1 MPSPTT
7 PSADLPRPAASTGH
21 PAPASVVGRRVARW
35 LLVALGVVAALL
47 VLLGALLAVIDWN
60 RAKPWVNEKVSE
72 ATGRHFAIEG
82 ELSAAWHWPQPLEEG
97 WRRWIPGVTV
107 QAERLVM
114 DQPAGFTP
122 PFQRA
127 DGKTPPKD
135 NADLPE
141 APTMARIGSA
151 TATVRLLPL
160 LGRHLSIDTVA
171 LTSPQVALART
182 ADGANNWTFERKD
195 GPGSGWSF
203 DVDRLVLKQ
212 GVLAYADGMKDLDL
226 QARIDTTEPLAP
238 ISPPTSPPG
247 SAAAKAS
254 ASAASGTAPT
264 AAIAAPGT
272 SSQGAMPYGL
282 RFELQ
287 GRYAK
292 AQIKGQGRAGQAISL
307 RNKVVNYPLQI
318 DASAGSVALSAEG
331 VLANPGALSGLD
343 FQVFLQGGSMADLY
357 DLTGLVLPN
366 TPAFETRGRLTGS
379 LEPERAVW
387 EYNDFRGKVGQSD
400 LQGSLKYTSGKPRP
414 RLTGT
419 MTSNQLRLADL
430 GPTLGTRLSGNT
442 QRTRSQG
449 GKVLPDSQFA
459 AERWNAMDMDIVF
472 KGRHIIRPE
481 SLPLQDLST
490 RAVMENAQ
498 LRLAPLTF
506 GVAEG
511 KIESQVTIDGRSAP
525 LKAQIRGTV
534 QGLQLSAL
542 FPKVQLMKKSFGR
555 MDGAIALESTGNSM
569 AVLLGHG
576 TGEMRLY
583 VREGTLS
590 KQMLDLAALNVGSI
604 IVGKLFG
611 ENKEVHLRCAV
622 ADFMVVDGL
631 ATARVVKMS
640 TDDAVVEATGTI
652 DLGTEALDLR
662 IKPESLQWKFFSLR
676 SPLYVRGT
684 FGNPDVGVEAGPLL
698 LRAGAAVVAAMVAPA
713 ALALVPIT
721 VPAADDDTHCKPL
734 LNLAQQPVKP
744 GVQGAAGTASQPAR
758 QAASKADPSR

>member
-1 MPSPTT
+1 MAVLRHAAITHTPFMPSPTT

-21 PAPASVVGRRVARW
+21 PAPASGVGRRVARW
-35 LLVALGVVAALL
+35 LLVALGVVATLL

-114 DQPAGFTP
+114 DQPAGFIP

-127 DGKTPPKD
+127 DGKTPHKD

-141 APTMARIGSA
+141 APAMARIGSA
-151 TATVRLLPL
+151 TATGRLLPL
-160 LGRHLSIDTVA
+160 LGRHLSNDTVA
-171 LTSPQVALART
+171 LPSPQVALAR
-182 ADGANNWTFERKD
+182 
-195 GPGSGWSF
+195 
-203 DVDRLVLKQ
+203 
-212 GVLAYADGMKDLDL
+212 
-226 QARIDTTEPLAP
+226 
-238 ISPPTSPPG
+238 
-247 SAAAKAS
+247 
-254 ASAASGTAPT
+254 AASGTAPT

-282 RFELQ
+282 RFELK

-292 AQIKGQGRAGQAISL
+292 AQIKGQGRAGQVISL

-387 EYNDFRGKVGQSD
+387 EYNDFRGKAGQSD
-400 LQGSLKYTSGKPRP
+400 LQGSLKYASGKPRP

-430 GPTLGTRLSGNT
+430 GPTLGTRVSGNT

-534 QGLQLSAL
+534 QGRQLWAL

-698 LRAGAAVVAAMVAPA
+698 LRAGAAVVAVVVAGLLLPERIQIPVA
-713 ALALVPIT
+713 GASAKDWNSKSFWFEPWGSSGVHKGIDIFGKTGTPVLSTTDGVVLFTGEIAKGGKVVLVLGPRWRLHYFAHLDSIRT
-721 VPAADDDTHCKPL
+721 
-734 LNLAQQPVKP
+734 
-744 GVQGAAGTASQPAR
+744 GAFSFVASGDAI
-758 QAASKADPSR
+758 D